1 MKYEIE
7 RRELL
12 KRFPITENNERV
24 GNEKVLNPLFFPD
37 YLLQQAFDDL
47 DGNIRVV
54 NEDCG

>member
-12 KRFPITENNERV
+12 KRFSITENDEKV

-37 YLLQQAFDDL
+37 YLLQQALDDS
-47 DGNIRVV
+47 DGNTRVV
-54 NEDCG
+54 NEDGG